1 VSSPRPAVCTSASFA
16 DQDSAPP
23 GYVDLEQDSIG
34 QCTINPAASSDLTKC
49 TARMEQFKLCEHP
62 SIGCSIAINH
72 GNAMAVDH
80 GDNCLSTHWR
90 VATTRFFDYWCDG
103 AGSGA

>member
-1 VSSPRPAVCTSASFA
+1 
-16 DQDSAPP
+16 
-23 GYVDLEQDSIG
+23 
-34 QCTINPAASSDLTKC
+34 
-49 TARMEQFKLCEHP
+49 MEQFKLCEHP